1 MSGYRPIR
9 VLIVDDSAFMRSA
22 LKGMLKAD
30 AELEVIDT
38 ARDGWEAIE
47 KIEALKP
54 DIVTMDIEMPRM
66 DGLTALKIIMEVM
79 PVPVLVVSSLTEEGA
94 ATTMV
99 ALELGAVDFVYKD
112 LQYRSMNI
120 MNIETMLVTK
130 IKEIVGRK
138 LEFKKSG
145 KAKQEIVQVVSAK
158 SLTRTHNVGIVA
170 IGASTG
176 GPKALHD
183 VIPYLPKDFLV
194 PVLVV
199 QHMPEL
205 FTKTFAERL
214 SSLSQLEVK
223 EAEDGEVIEP
233 GKVYIA
239 RGGIHMRARKAK
251 SFESRI
257 ELSMFP
263 EDLLYRPSVN
273 VMMSSVAEVYHDR
286 VLGVIMTGM
295 GNDGTQGLREIKEK
309 GGKSLGQ
316 DEESCVVYG
325 MPKCAQEA
333 GVVDKEVPLSALA
346 SEIVNLV

>member
-120 MNIETMLVTK
+120 MNIET
-130 IKEIVGRK
+130 
-138 LEFKKSG
+138 
-145 KAKQEIVQVVSAK
+145 
-158 SLTRTHNVGIVA
+158 
-170 IGASTG
+170 
-176 GPKALHD
+176 
-183 VIPYLPKDFLV
+183 
-194 PVLVV
+194 
-199 QHMPEL
+199 
-205 FTKTFAERL
+205 
-214 SSLSQLEVK
+214 
-223 EAEDGEVIEP
+223 
-233 GKVYIA
+233 
-239 RGGIHMRARKAK
+239 
-251 SFESRI
+251 
-257 ELSMFP
+257 
-263 EDLLYRPSVN
+263 
-273 VMMSSVAEVYHDR
+273 
-286 VLGVIMTGM
+286 
-295 GNDGTQGLREIKEK
+295 
-309 GGKSLGQ
+309 
-316 DEESCVVYG
+316 
-325 MPKCAQEA
+325 
-333 GVVDKEVPLSALA
+333 
-346 SEIVNLV
+346 